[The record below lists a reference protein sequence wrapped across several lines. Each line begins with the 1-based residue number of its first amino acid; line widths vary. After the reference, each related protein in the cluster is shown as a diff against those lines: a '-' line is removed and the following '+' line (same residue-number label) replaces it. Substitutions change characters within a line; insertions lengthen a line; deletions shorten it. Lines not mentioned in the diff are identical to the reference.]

1 MFRCKECGTEFGVKP
16 DYCDC
21 GNDTFDEIVE
31 KVETPQE
38 VTLPK
43 GNPFKVEE
51 KKVVKEPV
59 KEEKVEKVEKTPKKE
74 KKQEPLIVFERPDL
88 PQIKIEPISLTIFL
102 ICIILSFVVIFFVGN
117 PDSNAQA
124 KKEVEQQT
132 INNNIPNI
140 DKIWDST
147 KPTAQSV
154 AEMQI
159 PEETQQEETVVEQE
173 PVQVAQPSVQ
183 KAEPKQATKKNNAV
197 TLPMP
202 QPSKP
207 VNVGKT
213 QSKTQTQTK
222 TQPKTVAKP
231 QQTSTQ
237 KQKSQTTTKASTAPK
252 TTTATSANP
261 QEMAYYKISL
271 RNKIASKIDFTNILG
286 DGTCVVTFKVSSSG
300 QLTNRAFAR
309 QSDNGMLN
317 DEVYQAVMSTPTF
330 KAPPTG
336 YNGGTMRLT
345 VKIYGGQFEVSLN

>member
-1 MFRCKECGTEFGVKP
+1 MFRCKECGTEFDVKP

-147 KPTAQSV
+147 KPTTQSV
-154 AEMQI
+154 VEMRN
-159 PEETQQEETVVEQE
+159 PEETVVEQE
-173 PVQVAQPSVQ
+173 PVRVAQSDVQ
-183 KAEPKQATKKNNAV
+183 KTMPKQTTKKNNAV

-202 QPSKP
+202 QPSKH

-213 QSKTQTQTK
+213 QSKPQTK

-317 DEVYQAVMSTPTF
+317 DEVYQAIMSTPTF

>member
-1 MFRCKECGTEFGVKP
+1 MFRCKECGTEFDVKP

-31 KVETPQE
+31 QVETPQE

-43 GNPFKVEE
+43 EKPFKVEE
-51 KKVVKEPV
+51 KKVVVEPV
-59 KEEKVEKVEKTPKKE
+59 KEEKFERVENAPKKA
-74 KKQEPLIVFERPDL
+74 KKQEPLIVFERPNL

-102 ICIILSFVVIFFVGN
+102 ICIILSFVVIFFIGN

-147 KPTAQSV
+147 KPTTQSV
-154 AEMQI
+154 VEMQNS
-159 PEETQQEETVVEQE
+159 EEIVVEQE
-173 PVQVAQPSVQ
+173 PVRVVQSAVQ
-183 KAEPKQATKKNNAV
+183 KAVPKQTTKKNNVV
-197 TLPMP
+197 TLPMS
-202 QPSKP
+202 QSSKH

-213 QSKTQTQTK
+213 QSKPQTK
-222 TQPKTVAKP
+222 TQPKIVAKP
-231 QQTSTQ
+231 QQTSTST
-237 KQKSQTTTKASTAPK
+237 QKSKAQIAVRTSTAPK
-252 TTTATSANP
+252 TTTAVSANP
-261 QEMAYYKISL
+261 QEMVYYKISL

-345 VKIYGGQFEVSLN
+345 VKIYGGQFEVYLN